1 MISAAEINEAID
13 ATGYHPALVT
23 EAVADALGS
32 DKPLAHFVAQ
42 ETTFDSREV
51 RRHVTVAIVTET
63 NFIVVH
69 VDDEEVD
76 GKTVVTATS
85 ESVSRNQIRSVMITR
100 SADPN
105 GKLAEVL
112 VGIGWGG
119 ISRVELETNDCG
131 NPNCDGDHGYSGV
144 ITSEDIQL
152 RASRLAEG
160 EESVRA
166 LLAFARSIQV
176 SK

>member
-1 MISAAEINEAID
+1 MISAVEINEAID

-23 EAVADALGS
+23 EAVSDALGS
-32 DKPLAHFVAQ
+32 DEPLAHFVAQ
-42 ETTFDSREV
+42 ETTFDSHEV

-131 NPNCDGDHGYSGV
+131 HPNCDGDHGYSGV

>member
-1 MISAAEINEAID
+1 MISAVEINEAID
-13 ATGYHPALVT
+13 ATGYHPALVS
-23 EAVADALGS
+23 EAVSDALGS
-32 DKPLAHFVAQ
+32 DEPLAHFVAQ
-42 ETTFDSREV
+42 ETTFDSHEV

-100 SADPN
+100 SADPS

-119 ISRVELETNDCG
+119 ISRVELEPNDCG

-166 LLAFARSIQV
+166 LLAFARTIQV

>member
-1 MISAAEINEAID
+1 MISAREVQEAID
-13 ATGYHPALVT
+13 ATGYHPALVA
-23 EAVADALGS
+23 EAVSDAIGS
-32 DKPLAHFVAQ
+32 DIALTHFVAQ
-42 ETTFDSREV
+42 ETTFDSHEV
-51 RRHVTVAIVTET
+51 RRHVTVAIVTQKS
-63 NFIVVH
+63 FIVVH
-69 VDDEEVD
+69 VDDEEVE

-85 ESVSRNQIRSVMITR
+85 ESVSRAQIRSVMITR
-100 SADPN
+100 SADPS
-105 GKLAEVL
+105 GKLSEVL

-119 ISRVELETNDCG
+119 VSRMELEPNDCG

-166 LLAFARSIQV
+166 LLTFARSIQV
-176 SK
+176 SQ